1 MNKSLLE
8 NNAFMELI
16 KPTDPPEYQPNRF
29 GAIRSGK
36 FKLVIVT
43 KNKFP
48 ADELIE
54 QTYPIRIVLP
64 GDSF

>member
-1 MNKSLLE
+1 
-8 NNAFMELI
+8 MELI
-16 KPTDPPEYQPNRF
+16 KPTDPPEYQPNKF
-29 GAIRSGK
+29 GAVRSGK

-48 ADELIE
+48 ADDLIE

>member
-1 MNKSLLE
+1 MHFVRFLKLV
-8 NNAFMELI
+8 
-16 KPTDPPEYQPNRF
+16 KPTDPAEYQPNKF
-29 GAIRSGK
+29 GGIRMDK

-48 ADELIE
+48 ADTLIE

-64 GDSF
+64 GDSI